1 MRRIIIG
8 QVLLIICCIFYLVWW
23 VRGYRPG
30 TSVNRAGGIN
40 AALLC
45 AAALFGI
52 AGFILSLTS
61 VLRVRNP
68 GATLAVFFVALI
80 LLYGVLLVITRC
92 LFQRVVTTELL
103 LIPLWTVLEVLV
115 IHILGS
121 EGVSGSTGLYAVVAA
136 AFVISMVLYVAY
148 YRMDAFKAYYAAMVP
163 LITEALSML
172 IVISVVAATH
182 S

>member
-8 QVLLIICCIFYLVWW
+8 QIFLIICCIFYLAWW

-30 TSVNRAGGIN
+30 TSVNRAGGFN
-40 AALLC
+40 AVLLC

-52 AGFILSLTS
+52 AGFILSLTL

-68 GATLAVFFVALI
+68 GATLAAFFITLI
-80 LLYGVLLVITRC
+80 LLYGVLLLITRC

-115 IHILGS
+115 IHILRS
-121 EGVSGSTGLYAVVAA
+121 EGVSDCAGLYAVIAA

-163 LITEALSML
+163 LITEALSMI
-172 IVISVVAATH
+172 IVISVIAANR